1 VLMTSPLWAVVAV
14 LPARSSLLAGVGQ
27 RSALCVAFAAVVLIL
42 VPVDVLVSGY
52 LLAPATGLGW
62 VGLLLSAV
70 GNGLAWRWLRPLR
83 RSFTLVFARPAY
95 QWRDPARAARKARRL
110 LEVRD
115 VLRAQVRSDADQRA
129 ATARAQER
137 ARQEVIGDRLAAAV
151 DPAAVAEWGRA
162 VSAAYV
168 TAGLDQGWADLYHDI
183 ATRPGRSEIV
193 ALAARARVFLPSPSV
208 SDAKLQNYV
217 AALYKGTRGSERVGT
232 GTTAEAVIY
241 ERVTGE
247 VTQGRR
253 HTIKAEETVNGLRR
267 WLRKNPQAAPS
278 DRIVAQSLLD
288 ELINALET
296 EK

>member
-1 VLMTSPLWAVVAV
+1 
-14 LPARSSLLAGVGQ
+14 
-27 RSALCVAFAAVVLIL
+27 
-42 VPVDVLVSGY
+42 
-52 LLAPATGLGW
+52 
-62 VGLLLSAV
+62 LLSAV

-137 ARQEVIGDRLAAAV
+137 ARQEVIGDQLAAAV

-183 ATRPGRSEIV
+183 ATRPTTPNAEESLQPPGAGAAAGVGTSH
-193 ALAARARVFLPSPSV
+193 LAAPVLPAPPSTPEIGRETAHL
-208 SDAKLQNYV
+208 DADGKTLSR
-217 AALYKGTRGSERVGT
+217 LKGIPATFQTKFTRGLGGHQYVDPSNSGNYIRVMPGDPKSEFEASRHPYVRWQKNGQPLDINGDQLST
-232 GTTAEAVIY
+232 KHCAEAHIPLADFKILP
-241 ERVTGE
+241 E
-247 VTQGRR
+247 VF
-253 HTIKAEETVNGLRR
+253 E
-267 WLRKNPQAAPS
+267 
-278 DRIVAQSLLD
+278 
-288 ELINALET
+288 
-296 EK
+296 